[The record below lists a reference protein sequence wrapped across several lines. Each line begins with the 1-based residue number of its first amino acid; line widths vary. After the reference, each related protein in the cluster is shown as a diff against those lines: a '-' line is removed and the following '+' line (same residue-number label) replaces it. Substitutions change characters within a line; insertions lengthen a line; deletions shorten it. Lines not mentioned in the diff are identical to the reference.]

1 MCACVCGE
9 REKKR
14 KVRTSSLLLFWKGG
28 GAGGSCFCSS
38 FQLQILQ
45 VILALTEV
53 HHLCLENSCVFV
65 SRFQVQRSLAAR

>member
-1 MCACVCGE
+1 
-9 REKKR
+9 
-14 KVRTSSLLLFWKGG
+14 
-28 GAGGSCFCSS
+28 
-38 FQLQILQ
+38 LQ